1 MRIKLTLGY
10 DGTNYCG
17 WQRQPNG
24 ESIQSRLER
33 AIETVIGKKVKVV
46 GSGRTDAGVHAN
58 GQVAHFDA
66 DGTTI
71 PPERY
76 ANAFNTALPPDIRVY
91 KSELVADGFNACRS
105 AKKKTYKYSFY
116 VSETENPLKERYAL
130 KISPKTN
137 VDAMANASGIF
148 VGEHDFKAFK
158 ASGGTSKTTVREIYS
173 VDFETDGQN
182 LALCVTGNGF
192 LYNMVR
198 IMAGT
203 LLAVGEGKL
212 TEDGLRNMIKTGERK
227 LGGKTLPAKGLCL
240 EKVEY

>member
-24 ESIQSRLER
+24 ESIQSRLEK

-76 ANAFNTALPPDIRVY
+76 ANALNTALPPDIRVY

-137 VDAMANASGIF
+137 VDAMVNASEIF

>member
-1 MRIKLTLGY
+1 M
-10 DGTNYCG
+10 
-17 WQRQPNG
+17 
-24 ESIQSRLER
+24 
-33 AIETVIGKKVKVV
+33 
-46 GSGRTDAGVHAN
+46 
-58 GQVAHFDA
+58 
-66 DGTTI
+66 
-71 PPERY
+71 
-76 ANAFNTALPPDIRVY
+76 
-91 KSELVADGFNACRS
+91 
-105 AKKKTYKYSFY
+105 
-116 VSETENPLKERYAL
+116 

-137 VDAMANASGIF
+137 VDAMANASEIF